1 MDTRGMDTHD
11 EAGHIRL
18 MGITAIGH
26 HGVLASERR
35 DGQPFIVDVDLSLP
49 LDTRSDRLDQ
59 TVNYAVIAQ
68 QVVEEIQGEPVDLIE
83 TLAGR
88 IADRCLAT
96 GESGGTADSTSGHTA
111 AGEPPHTTAQSVE
124 VTVHKPH
131 APVGVPLSDVA
142 VVVRRNRICL

>member
-1 MDTRGMDTHD
+1 MHAPD
-11 EAGHIRL
+11 EVGHIRL

-26 HGVLASERR
+26 HGVLVSERR

-49 LDTRSDRLDQ
+49 LDTRSDRLDK
-59 TVNYAVIAQ
+59 TVDYAAIAQ
-68 QVVEEIQGEPVDLIE
+68 QVVEEIQGDPVDLIE

-88 IADRCLAT
+88 IADRCLA
-96 GESGGTADSTSGHTA
+96 
-111 AGEPPHTTAQSVE
+111 AGEPRQADAGGPHHPSVQSIE

-131 APVGVPLSDVA
+131 APVGVALSDVA